1 MIDSDQN
8 VYATIEFHGIQHYVP
23 IEYYGGSEGYKN
35 TIQRDMYKT
44 KYLSDHNIPQLI
56 ISYMDYDNIENILD
70 NWIIRISK

>member
-1 MIDSDQN
+1 MQIKQVDNNSKLLMNPLASGMGRSQ
-8 VYATIEFHGIQHYVP
+8 
-23 IEYYGGSEGYKN
+23 GGSEGYKN